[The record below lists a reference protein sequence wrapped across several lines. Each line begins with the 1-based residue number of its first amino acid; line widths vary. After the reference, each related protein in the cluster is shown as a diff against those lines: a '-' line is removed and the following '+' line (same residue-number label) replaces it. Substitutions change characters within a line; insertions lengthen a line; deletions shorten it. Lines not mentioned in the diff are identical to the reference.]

1 MPYHGAMRT
10 RGGPLVLVL
19 LWALAACGSDGGEAP
34 DAGPPDAFDPGPIQ
48 CRTTEE
54 CTSTTGDG
62 CFASRAGGVCA
73 NCADPGDTCPTGTT
87 CITGGTS
94 GATECAFSCVTDDD
108 CNIGMYCVTE
118 GPIAGY
124 CQPRICGDGLPA
136 CPYPYT
142 FCRQTTDTLW
152 ECARP
157 MCADGMCPAPLVC
170 PAEGAF
176 CMEP

>member
-1 MPYHGAMRT
+1 MAMRFLIT
-10 RGGPLVLVL
+10 IALVT
-19 LWALAACGSDGGEAP
+19 AAACGSSGGTAP
-34 DAGPPDAFDPGPIQ
+34 DAGPPDALDLGPVQ

-54 CTSTTGDG
+54 CTATTGDG
-62 CFASRAGGVCA
+62 CFAARPGGVCA
-73 NCADPGDTCPTGTT
+73 NCADQGDTCPTGTE

-94 GATECAFSCVTDDD
+94 GDTECAFPCADDDD

-118 GPIAGY
+118 GAIAGH

-136 CPYPYT
+136 CPSPYT
-142 FCRQTTDTLW
+142 FCRATTDTLS

-157 MCADGMCPAPLVC
+157 LCSDGCPPPLVC
-170 PAEGAF
+170 PVAGGF